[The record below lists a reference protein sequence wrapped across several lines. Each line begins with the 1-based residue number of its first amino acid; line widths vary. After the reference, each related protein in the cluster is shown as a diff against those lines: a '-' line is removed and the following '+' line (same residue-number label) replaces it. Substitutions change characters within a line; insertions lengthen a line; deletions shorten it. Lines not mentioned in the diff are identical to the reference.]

1 MSDIQKYFHKI
12 THFYVNFPF
21 FRVNI
26 SVIIVMHVEKNMYF
40 FNVLYFHFKVS
51 ISTNILIAFLIKV
64 TV

>member
-40 FNVLYFHFKVS
+40 FNVLYFLFKV
-51 ISTNILIAFLIKV
+51 
-64 TV
+64 